1 MEVISLNTTENK
13 TINNR
18 IIERENLK
26 ENLDKLYA
34 QRQIYSDAKVIL
46 GTEIIITVVF
56 TIVLS
61 LISNF
66 FSDFITSF
74 LNWPKELFKSL
85 IFFIS
90 AIISILDLVVINPYL
105 NEKRIL
111 AASIQDSF
119 DCDVLSI
126 SSNTIKIS
134 KPDIETISKYS
145 FKFINTSSENDRKSM
160 ENWYYSNK
168 LDTVKLSLATIMCQ
182 RTNCWW
188 DNYLR
193 QSFTK
198 FIISLSTF
206 VFFLVTI
213 ISLFKELSLPSFLLN
228 AVSPFFCLLTFTIKQ
243 YNENRKSIN
252 KSNKLKTHCDTIW
265 NDILNKTKKEDEL
278 QDLSRKLQD
287 EIFQSRST
295 NPLIFDRYYKIY
307 RNKQEYDTNYTLD
320 KMIEKYNS
328 NIH

>member
-1 MEVISLNTTENK
+1 MTENK

-18 IIERENLK
+18 IIEREHLK

-34 QRQIYSDAKVIL
+34 QSQIYSDAKVIL
-46 GTEIIITVVF
+46 GIEIIVTVVF

-66 FSDFITSF
+66 FSDFITDF

-126 SSNTIKIS
+126 SGNTIKIS
-134 KPDIETISKYS
+134 SPDIETIGKYS
-145 FKFINTSSENDRKSM
+145 LKFINTSSEREKNNMK
-160 ENWYYSNK
+160 NWYYSNK
-168 LDTVKLSLATIMCQ
+168 LDTIKLSLATIMCQ

-188 DNYLR
+188 DSYLR

-198 FIISLSTF
+198 SIISLSTF
-206 VFFLVTI
+206 IFFLVTI
-213 ISLFKELSLPSFLLN
+213 ISLFKELSIPSFLLN

-243 YNENRKSIN
+243 YKENRKSIN
-252 KSNKLKTHCDTIW
+252 NSNKLKTHCDTIW
-265 NDILNKTKKEDEL
+265 NDILNKTKKENEL
-278 QDLSRKLQD
+278 KDLSRKLQD

-295 NPLIFDRYYKIY
+295 NPLIFDWYYNRYRK
-307 RNKQEYDTNYTLD
+307 NQESYTIYTLD
-320 KMIEKYNS
+320 AMIYEHNS
-328 NIH
+328 NMKKNNF